1 MYLSL
6 FDRIGRN
13 PAFRSK
19 SKAHPCSNHIC
30 LLIRKPGA
38 PCQSYQQM
46 EPGFLN
52 TCACRKRC
60 SLTVSLTYAGK
71 EIYSSNVFRNTIV
84 YRCHLDQGRRPR
96 GEISSPVHVREPNRN
111 TYTCNVLSCVQKM
124 LFLNCYPN
132 LYYQGDF
139 STRQQSCLGRNDK
152 WRQRTNNC

>member
-1 MYLSL
+1 MSL
-6 FDRIGRN
+6 FARIGRN

-19 SKAHPCSNHIC
+19 SQCTS
-30 LLIRKPGA
+30 LFR
-38 PCQSYQQM
+38 SYLPVDTQARC
-46 EPGFLN
+46 PLSVVSTDGTRIFLN
-52 TCACRKRC
+52 TCACRRRC

-111 TYTCNVLSCVQKM
+111 TYTCNVSSCVQKM

-139 STRQQSCLGRNDK
+139 STRQHSCLGRNDM